1 MKQWLKDAVFY
12 EIYPQSFYDTNGD
25 GIGDLQGI
33 IAKLDYIKGL
43 GCNALWINPCFDSPF
58 KDAGYDVR
66 DYKKIAQRYG
76 TNEDAAAL
84 FKAAH
89 EKGIRVLFDL
99 VPGHTS
105 EEHEWFKASCRPE
118 KNEYSD
124 RFIWTDSCFA
134 SGDGM
139 PFIGGETERNGTYIL
154 NFFKCQPALNYGY
167 GKINQKW
174 QKPTDDPAC
183 VATVE
188 AMKDVMRFW
197 LKMGCDGFRVDMAGS
212 LVKND
217 PEGKGTIRLW
227 QNVREFLDQEFPH
240 AAMVSEWGE
249 PDKSLQ
255 GGFHMDFLLHFGPSH
270 YNDLFRCEEPF
281 FSSRGKGD
289 VAAFVEKY
297 IENYEKSEKKGL
309 ICIPS
314 GNHDM
319 DRLARGLHGDE
330 LKVAFAFLLSMPGA
344 PFIYYGDEIGMRYV
358 EGLTSVE
365 GGYSRTGSRSPM
377 QWDDGVNAGF
387 STASAQK
394 LYIQQDSSA
403 DRPTVEKQT
412 EDKDSLYHEIRKL
425 IAVRKAHEAL
435 LNKGEINFVY
445 AKHGTYPL
453 AYVRSSGQEKILVVI
468 NPSDQKVQ
476 FPYEDKLGEVLYQ
489 FGGAVESDGKVVS
502 VQPQSVAFIRL

>member
-1 MKQWLKDAVFY
+1 M
-12 EIYPQSFYDTNGD
+12 
-25 GIGDLQGI
+25 
-33 IAKLDYIKGL
+33 
-43 GCNALWINPCFDSPF
+43 
-58 KDAGYDVR
+58 
-66 DYKKIAQRYG
+66 
-76 TNEDAAAL
+76 
-84 FKAAH
+84 
-89 EKGIRVLFDL
+89 
-99 VPGHTS
+99 
-105 EEHEWFKASCRPE
+105 
-118 KNEYSD
+118 
-124 RFIWTDSCFA
+124 
-134 SGDGM
+134 
-139 PFIGGETERNGTYIL
+139 
-154 NFFKCQPALNYGY
+154 
-167 GKINQKW
+167 
-174 QKPTDDPAC
+174 
-183 VATVE
+183 
-188 AMKDVMRFW
+188 
-197 LKMGCDGFRVDMAGS
+197 
-212 LVKND
+212 
-217 PEGKGTIRLW
+217 
-227 QNVREFLDQEFPH
+227 
-240 AAMVSEWGE
+240 
-249 PDKSLQ
+249 
-255 GGFHMDFLLHFGPSH
+255 
-270 YNDLFRCEEPF
+270 
-281 FSSRGKGD
+281 
-289 VAAFVEKY
+289 EKY

-425 IAVRKAHEAL
+425 IDVRKAHEAL

-445 AKHGTYPL
+445 AKPGTYPL

-468 NPSDQKVQ
+468 NPSAEKVQ
-476 FPYEDKLGEVLYQ
+476 FPYESALGEVLYQ

-502 VQPQSVAFIRL
+502 VQPQSAAFIRL